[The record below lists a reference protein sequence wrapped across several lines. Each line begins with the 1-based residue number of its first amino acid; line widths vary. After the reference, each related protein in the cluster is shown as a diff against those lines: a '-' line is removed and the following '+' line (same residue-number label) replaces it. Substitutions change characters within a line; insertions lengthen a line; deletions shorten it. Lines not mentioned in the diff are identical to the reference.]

1 MSAKVAH
8 PKVSPATSTTRA
20 STEPA
25 RPTHWVH
32 GEHPERTKPRFG
44 EEPPPLSGEHR
55 ITPERLDR

>member
-44 EEPPPLSGEHR
+44 EEPPALAAEPSSV
-55 ITPERLDR
+55 PEGLDR